1 MDGDMKGLG
10 DVLDPSLRRTL
21 PQWAHLGRHR
31 WIVKPE
37 WRPEPISGAET
48 QQRLID
54 DHLIPRL
61 WQLLSDYQELVR
73 RFTLRVQQPGWI
85 VPPFGCEPEDIVSE
99 DPVALANG
107 VATVI
112 VSYQVPDRHVAAF
125 PRFGHLLD
133 VAAQWGTV
141 TWTIRVNRKPVRTY
155 YNFKQQRGTLVEP
168 TPMAK
173 PLTLKPKD
181 LLEVVATGGATA
193 VNALARLPGWVIPVT
208 SLTQDGTAIDWN
220 VR

>member
-1 MDGDMKGLG
+1 MGDMKGLG

-21 PQWAHLGRHR
+21 PQWAHLGRAR

-37 WRPEPISGAET
+37 WKPEAIPGLES
-48 QQRLID
+48 QQALID
-54 DHLIPRL
+54 QHLLPRL

-85 VPPFGCEPEDIVSE
+85 VPPFGCEPEDIASE
-99 DPVALANG
+99 TPVALING
-107 VATVI
+107 TPVVV

-125 PRFGHLLD
+125 PRFGHMLD

-141 TWTIRVNRKPVRTY
+141 LWTIRVNRKPVRTY
-155 YNFKQQRGTLVEP
+155 YNFTQQRGTFVDP
-168 TPMAK
+168 TAMAK
-173 PLTLKPKD
+173 PITLKPKD
-181 LLEVVATGGATA
+181 LLEVIATGGAAA